1 MLGHLSQSLYSVG
14 ALVGG
19 LGYVI
24 GIVFILLS
32 LVKLRAVGSMSQEG
46 LTKPLL
52 YFGAGVLLLFLPSTL
67 TVITN
72 STFGTGNVLQY
83 IQYNPYSGYNS
94 MGILIQT
101 AGLIWFVRGCTL
113 VVQGGQPGAKEG
125 SKGLAFILAGIVGV
139 NFEYCYGVLSYIVS
153 HLILYTNGGH

>member
-1 MLGHLSQSLYSVG
+1 
-14 ALVGG
+14 
-19 LGYVI
+19 
-24 GIVFILLS
+24 
-32 LVKLRAVGSMSQEG
+32 
-46 LTKPLL
+46 
-52 YFGAGVLLLFLPSTL
+52 
-67 TVITN
+67 
-72 STFGTGNVLQY
+72 
-83 IQYNPYSGYNS
+83 